1 MLLMN
6 LINVNQISRFLYTPV
21 EGNLL
26 AKVLRLMIRVLSK
39 VKPLLIAQF

>member
-1 MLLMN
+1 MLLMS
-6 LINVNQISRFLYTPV
+6 LINVNQISRFPATPV